1 MISPTEVIQVNTI
14 KDIMSPAPIII
25 PADAD
30 VDEVERIFVQNRIT
44 TAPVIYGFDQ
54 ILGVLSDFKLV
65 KIFLRRASL
74 MKSTNQ
80 KQYVVGYFS
89 DEFDPVVTID
99 QDAPIADVFKLI
111 IQSSNHRVFATNNGK
126 LCGVLSP
133 KDLLPYL
140 SGDRKNSSEQKSESK
155 IQQVLTEL
163 QQTKDKLLSFT
174 EFFDLAPYPM
184 HSAGFDGKILM
195 ANRMMHSILGYAPG
209 ELVNKS
215 VFDIY
220 PYMYTKEIEKS
231 LEIIRTV
238 GYNPVISTMLVK
250 KDRSTLKADVATVLR
265 RDENGI
271 PHSTISVTR
280 VTENINLM
288 DFLRH
293 AARDIDRVAA
303 ARKA

>member
-1 MISPTEVIQVNTI
+1 MNII

-30 VDEVERIFVQNRIT
+30 VDNVEQTFVQNRIT

-74 MKSTNQ
+74 MKTNGP

-99 QDAPIADVFKLI
+99 ENAPIADAFKLI
-111 IQSSNHRVFATNNGK
+111 IQSPNHRVFATANGK
-126 LCGVLSP
+126 LSGVLSP

-140 SGDRKNSSEQKSESK
+140 SGERKALNERRSESK
-155 IQQVLTEL
+155 IQQVLSEL
-163 QQTKDKLLSFT
+163 QEVKEQLQSFT

-184 HSAGFDGKILM
+184 HSATFDGTIIM
-195 ANRMMHSILGYAPG
+195 ANRMLHSILGYAPG
-209 ELVNKS
+209 ELVGKS

-220 PYMYTKEIEKS
+220 PYMFVKEIEKS
-231 LEIIRTV
+231 LEVIRTV

-250 KDRSTLKADVATVLR
+250 RDRSTLKADVATVLR
-265 RDENGI
+265 RDEHGI

-280 VTENINLM
+280 VTEKINLM
-288 DFLRH
+288 DFLRF
-293 AARDIDRVAA
+293 AAREVDKSVQERA
-303 ARKA
+303 KA